1 MIPKF
6 NISTI
11 SARLS
16 KIDSAKR
23 INQNMAIAR
32 SLSGL
37 PIRIETKDD
46 GPWKLYFYII
56 SFNQWNYPNWW
67 VTDRWGESNFA
78 GSNFLQD
85 VVGNLMT
92 KHNIKGIY
100 GESTSGDR
108 APLTPN
114 AAAWL
119 WVAVKDKDDAY
130 PFFIELHKK
139 LVLMSHP
146 NLSPRLINDLKN
158 LRLTYN
164 NYTAEDYEK
173 VNPNKYRTWLPDA
186 SLRARIYK
194 SDAQD
199 LYKSGVLGFNSKWL
213 ESGQYTWVSHDRI
226 DFESNI
232 RNTVVKKIIWN
243 PYK

>member
-11 SARLS
+11 SAHLS
-16 KIDSAKR
+16 KMNSAKQ
-23 INQNMAIAR
+23 INQNMAIAK
-32 SLSGL
+32 SLSNR
-37 PIRIETKDD
+37 PIIVETKDD

-56 SFNQWNYPNWW
+56 SFTQWNYPNWW
-67 VTDRWGESNFA
+67 ATDRWGDL
-78 GSNFLQD
+78 GDDFLQN

-100 GESTSGDR
+100 GESTSGSR
-108 APLTPN
+108 PPPTPN
-114 AAAWL
+114 GAAWL

-139 LVLMSHP
+139 LILMSNP
-146 NLSPRLINDLKN
+146 DLPSILKADLKD

-164 NYTAEDYEK
+164 NYTDEDYEK
-173 VNPNKYRTWLPDA
+173 VNPNKYRTWLSDTG
-186 SLRARIYK
+186 LRARIYK

-199 LYKSGVLGFNSKWL
+199 LYKSGVLGFNDKWL
-213 ESGQYTWVSHDRI
+213 ELGQYTWVSHDRI
-226 DFESNI
+226 DFENNI
-232 RNTVVKKIIWN
+232 RNTVTKRIIWN
-243 PYK
+243 PYI